1 MIPELGLFFLTAA
14 AAAAL
19 VTAVF
24 CFYGVAKGN
33 VFARDFWRAGLTS
46 AVISFFAASIC
57 LTVSF
62 LTDDFSVAYVAQN
75 SNSALAPVYKFA
87 AFWGSHEGSFL
98 LWIDM
103 IAAAAATALFCAPKD
118 ALLKAATAA
127 VSSAVLAAFSLFSLF
142 TSNPFARLLPLVPKE
157 GRDLNPILQDVGMIV
172 HPPLLFAGYAG
183 LTIVFAVVAA
193 LLMTGSADAAGGS
206 GIPWKMRPLFRG
218 L

>member
-127 VSSAVLAAFSLFSLF
+127 VSSAVLAAFSLFSL
-142 TSNPFARLLPLVPKE
+142 
-157 GRDLNPILQDVGMIV
+157 
-172 HPPLLFAGYAG
+172 
-183 LTIVFAVVAA
+183 
-193 LLMTGSADAAGGS
+193 
-206 GIPWKMRPLFRG
+206 RP
-218 L
+218 